1 VGDDPEGAPGVESLR
16 GKVAIVTGGAR
27 GIGRAIS
34 ERLVAEGAV
43 VMIVQRS
50 RSEGEELAARLTA
63 GGGQA
68 AFEHGDVRDD
78 EAMRHAVDVTVS
90 RFGRLDHLVNNA
102 GVGLLR
108 TIVDTSRSEYDA
120 VLDTNL
126 YSIFACCRAAIP
138 PMLARGG
145 GAIVNVGSVAGHVG
159 FATDA
164 AYVASKGAV
173 LALTRQ
179 MALDYSR
186 QGIRVNCV
194 CPGFVETEQMRVYI
208 ASHDDPNAAR
218 DEMVA
223 LHPMGR
229 IGRPEEVAGAVAF
242 LLSEDASFVTGA
254 SLAVDGGLL
263 AW

>member
-1 VGDDPEGAPGVESLR
+1 MTPTQPIEGGRLR
-16 GKVAIVTGGAR
+16 DKVAIVTGGAR
-27 GIGRAIS
+27 GIGEAIS
-34 ERLVAEGAV
+34 GRLVAEGAA
-43 VMIVQRS
+43 VMIVQRANE
-50 RSEGEELAARLTA
+50 EGERLAARLLA
-63 GGGQA
+63 EGGRA
-68 AFEHGDVRDD
+68 TFMPGDVRDD
-78 EAMRHAVDVTVS
+78 DAMQGVVDATVS
-90 RFGRLDHLVNNA
+90 RFGRLDLLVNNA

-108 TIVDTSRSEYDA
+108 TIVDTSRAQYDA

-138 PMLARGG
+138 HMLQHGS

-208 ASHDDPNAAR
+208 ASHDDPDAAR
-218 DEMVA
+218 KEMVA
-223 LHPMGR
+223 LHPIGR
-229 IGRPEEVAGAVAF
+229 IGRPDEIAGAVAF
-242 LLSEDASFVTGA
+242 LLSDDASFVTGA

>member
-1 VGDDPEGAPGVESLR
+1 VGRFNE
-16 GKVAIVTGGAR
+16 KVAVVTGGAR

-34 ERLVAEGAV
+34 ERLVLEGAAV
-43 VMIVQRS
+43 TIVQRS
-50 RSEGEELAARLTA
+50 APEGEALAARLVA
-63 GGGQA
+63 QGGCA
-68 AFEHGDVRDD
+68 AYEQGDVRDD
-78 EAMRHAVDVTVS
+78 DAMQHAVDATVS
-90 RFGRLDHLVNNA
+90 RFGRLDFLVNNA

-108 TIVDTSRSEYDA
+108 TIVDTSRGEFDA

-138 PMLARGG
+138 RMLLQGG
-145 GAIVNVGSVAGHVG
+145 GAVVNVGSVAGHVG

-208 ASHDDPNAAR
+208 ASHDDPEAAR
-218 DEMVA
+218 KEMIA
-223 LHPMGR
+223 LHPIGR
-229 IGRPEEVAGAVAF
+229 IGRPDEIAGAVAF
-242 LLSEDASFVTGA
+242 LLSDDASFVTGA

>member
-1 VGDDPEGAPGVESLR
+1 MGGRLDGQ
-16 GKVAIVTGGAR
+16 VAIVTGGAR
-27 GIGRAIS
+27 GIGGAIS
-34 ERLVAEGAV
+34 QRIAAEGASVVIVQRSHEEGERLARQLVAEG
-43 VMIVQRS
+43 RS
-50 RSEGEELAARLTA
+50 
-63 GGGQA
+63 A
-68 AFEHGDVRDD
+68 AFIAADVRGDD
-78 EAMRHAVDVTVS
+78 AMHRVVEEAIG
-90 RFGRLDHLVNNA
+90 RFGQLDLLVNNA

-108 TIVDTSRSEYDA
+108 TIVDTSRAEYDA

-138 PMLARGG
+138 RMLETGG

-208 ASHDDPNAAR
+208 ASHDDPEAAR
-218 DEMVA
+218 HEMVA
-223 LHPMGR
+223 LHPIGR
-229 IGRPEEVAGAVAF
+229 IGRPAEIAAAVAF
-242 LLSEDASFVTGA
+242 LLSDDASFVTGA